1 MNKMSLKWLYQQLP
15 VLVEKGVLTQE
26 SADKIHQ
33 FYGEIKSSSRMG
45 IGLIVFGSV
54 GALLIGLGIISLFA
68 HNWEQLSRLYR
79 AIFSLLPL
87 LIGQIMALW
96 VLLRKPKS
104 SAFKEGAATFL
115 SLMVGAAIALI
126 SQTYNINADAGTFTL
141 TWMLLILPLVYFM
154 QASLTAAIYL
164 IGITVWSANS
174 WDNATKAFLFWP
186 LAAVII
192 PHFIWSLKHEI
203 YALRATLVSLVMAVC
218 VLFAAGFSLG
228 RGWPGLWVIIYPG
241 IFAIIYFIGAER
253 FNQITT
259 NWQKPL
265 RFIGALGLFILA
277 FQFTFS
283 YCWKYLVSYAYSINK
298 DKSWVDLFPDYAITL
313 AIIGI
318 ALLLL
323 YDNFKRRNTLI
334 ALFGSVPLLAI
345 IGYFFSIHSV
355 IIPVFIFNIF
365 LLTLSLSRIIAGF
378 RCNNLSLINTWL
390 FILAALIIARF
401 FDSDISF
408 IIKGLVFIAVGIGFL
423 VTNLIY
429 SRRLG
434 GAK

>member
-1 MNKMSLKWLYQQLP
+1 MNKMSLKWLYQELP
-15 VLVEKGVLTQE
+15 GLVEKGVLTQE

-45 IGLIVFGSV
+45 IGLIIFGTI

-68 HNWEQLSRLYR
+68 HNWEQLSRFSR
-79 AIFSLLPL
+79 AILSILPL

-96 VLLRKPKS
+96 VLIKKPHS
-104 SAFKEGAATFL
+104 SAFKESTATFQ

-126 SQTYNINADAGTFTL
+126 SQTYNINADAGVFIL
-141 TWMLLILPLVYFM
+141 TWMLLILPLVYIM

-164 IGITVWSANS
+164 VGITAWAGNS
-174 WDNATKAFLFWP
+174 WDNAVKAVLFWP
-186 LAAVII
+186 LAAIII
-192 PHFIWSLKHEI
+192 PHFIWSLKQEI
-203 YALRATLVSLVMAVC
+203 YTLRATLVSLVMAIC
-218 VLFAAGFSLG
+218 VLFATGFSLG
-228 RGWPGLWVIIYPG
+228 RSWPGLWVVIYPS
-241 IFAIIYFIGAER
+241 IFAIIYFIGAWK
-253 FNQITT
+253 FNQINT

-283 YCWKYLVSYAYSINK
+283 YSWQNLDSYAYGISRDVSRI
-298 DKSWVDLFPDYAITL
+298 SLLPDYAITL
-313 AIIGI
+313 AIIGT

-323 YDNFKRRNTLI
+323 FDNFKRKNILVTLS
-334 ALFGSVPLLAI
+334 GCVPLLAI
-345 IGYFFSIHSV
+345 IGYFFSMQSV
-355 IIPVFIFNIF
+355 IVPLLIFNLY
-365 LLTLSLSRIIAGF
+365 LLVLSLSRIIAGF
-378 RCNNLSLINTWL
+378 RRNNLILINSGL
-390 FILAALIIARF
+390 LILAVLIIARF
-401 FDSDISF
+401 FDSGISF

-423 VTNLIY
+423 VTNLLY